1 MWYSFRVLIIF
12 TQFGIYLM
20 NKAVFLDRDGVI
32 IEEEHYLSDPDKI
45 RLVPGASEAI
55 KRLRDAGYLTVMTTN
70 QAGVARGYY
79 EEADAVRVNERLKSL
94 LEDAGAGLDG
104 IYLCPHHPDHSGEC
118 DCRKPAPGMLLQAS
132 RDLDID
138 FSASY
143 MIGDKLSDIG
153 AAKAA
158 GCAGS
163 VLVLTGHGKEFEAK
177 AAAAGQKITA
187 SIIEAV
193 DFILAD

>member
-1 MWYSFRVLIIF
+1 
-12 TQFGIYLM
+12 M

-45 RLVPGASEAI
+45 RLIPGAPEAI

-79 EEADAVRVNERLKSL
+79 EEADAIRVNERLKTL

-104 IYLCPHHPDHSGEC
+104 IYLCPHHPDHSGDC
-118 DCRKPAPGMLLQAS
+118 YCRKPAPGMLLQAGK
-132 RDLDID
+132 DLDID

-143 MIGDKLSDIG
+143 MIGDKMSDIG
-153 AAKAA
+153 AADAA
-158 GCAGS
+158 GCADAF
-163 VLVLTGHGKEFEAK
+163 LVLTGHGKEHEARARQADK
-177 AAAAGQKITA
+177 KITA
-187 SIIEAV
+187 SIVEAV
-193 DFILAD
+193 DYILAD